1 MLILS
6 GDEDGGAPTSEII
19 TFDDLLGK
27 IYGLYNAPEKFR
39 NVLYSNTVISICPKM
54 KAEMVNWFETHLPVQ
69 E

>member
-6 GDEDGGAPTSEII
+6 GDEDGGAQTSETI

-39 NVLYSNTVISICPKM
+39 KVLYSNTGHKY
-54 KAEMVNWFETHLPVQ
+54 LPQNESGNGKLV
-69 E
+69 